1 MGHEI
6 PNILRR
12 KTIEFVKF
20 APNSPGAQKETQPP
34 QLSLKA
40 LPGRTK
46 ISFSHG
52 QNQEEN
58 ENPKEIA
65 EEALMIGEPKED
77 TYVLSHS
84 ISLPSRKSVI
94 SLVLECPLKN
104 YSETKPVFDTV
115 MNHSVLSCHSDHSRV
130 LFSDVLL
137 QKQALDVDTD
147 KE

>member
-1 MGHEI
+1 MG
-6 PNILRR
+6 
-12 KTIEFVKF
+12 
-20 APNSPGAQKETQPP
+20 PGAQKDTSSQ
-34 QLSLKA
+34 QLNLKG

-46 ISFSHG
+46 ISFSHSKK
-52 QNQEEN
+52 QEEGS
-58 ENPKEIA
+58 PKEI
-65 EEALMIGEPKED
+65 EEATLLNDEPKED

-84 ISLPSRKSVI
+84 ISMPSRKSVM

-115 MNHSVLSCHSDHSRV
+115 MNHSVLSCHSDQSRV

-137 QKQALDVDTD
+137 QKQALDTDTD